1 MMQPVG
7 GPHSAPTGPEQQVN
21 SFPFYGHDPA
31 ENIPREGC
39 LLGCTF
45 FIADY
50 PTIVTPS
57 LINAWVRVIREHGGQ
72 VKLDPSL
79 QPKPTDNGSNSDV
92 SNRENKSPNEKMDT
106 DSEKRDS
113 IDDSSSKPQ
122 SDSSLNPTA
131 SKDGAS
137 GNAASTMPQIGGA
150 ETYEGFNP

>member
-21 SFPFYGHDPA
+21 PFPFYGHDPS

-50 PTIVTPS
+50 PTIVTSS

-79 QPKPTDNGSNSDV
+79 QPPAPTNESTSGADV
-92 SNRENKSPNEKMDT
+92 ANRENKSPNEK
-106 DSEKRDS
+106 SAGE
-113 IDDSSSKPQ
+113 
-122 SDSSLNPTA
+122 
-131 SKDGAS
+131 
-137 GNAASTMPQIGGA
+137 
-150 ETYEGFNP
+150 EE